1 MRVAN
6 NRFYPY
12 ILWSITIIIDELTVN
27 REVVMFFQLLLVTF
41 VIALI
46 VSTLVVLLFAKPI
59 EKTLV
64 RLVSEDLA
72 PVWKRYIMFAVY
84 VVGISGGVRLR
95 DVEHYVTPDKNGV
108 LLELTPDRWVIE
120 IYKTIIESLQS
131 IAWVLLIFFLFAL
144 LAYVVLRGF
153 EMKRTSPGQ

>member
-1 MRVAN
+1 
-6 NRFYPY
+6 
-12 ILWSITIIIDELTVN
+12 
-27 REVVMFFQLLLVTF
+27 MFFQLLLVTF